1 MNRRYKVIFLA
12 LTTFCLL
19 LMSIGSTSGNEQK
32 TGLAEEQYNQL
43 MDQLNQYYQAGE
55 ITKAL
60 TAATQAV
67 DHATESFGE
76 DHPLTTAAVFT
87 LAQLYQAQG
96 LLQEA
101 ETQYL
106 KLLTLYQQSFDAGEL
121 DKAIARESLASVY
134 LAQGQFKKAE
144 QHYIQVLKTKT
155 ETLGAEHPEV
165 SYSTS
170 SLAELYRLMGLY
182 EKAEPLFEKALVQI
196 RDQQGDQNPG
206 LYTVLA
212 NQAKL
217 FEDLGRYEKAEKT
230 YLQVWTFDR
239 NSLGEKH
246 PNTIIDL
253 NNLAGIYR
261 KQGYYKQ
268 AEESLLKVLADSRE
282 VFGDVHPQSIT
293 ALNNLALLF
302 ENLGLYEKAE
312 PYFISAIR
320 DAKATLGEK
329 HPKTIKIMNN
339 LALLHESQGLFDKA
353 EPLYL
358 QALELTTSLKGADHP
373 DTVAVKNNLG
383 FLYMLDKKYKK
394 ADEQFQAVSNI
405 WQKQL
410 GVNHQKT
417 LKAMN
422 NLARAKHGL
431 GRHREAEELF
441 QLALKSR
448 QDTLSPQHPDS
459 IRSMIDLADLYKK
472 TDRLQEAKRLLQEA
486 LLLAESNLGDKHPY
500 TFEALNGL
508 ADVYEIEKDHK
519 EAVDLR
525 AVGFNRRSEFLNR
538 ILWSAGENTRQSYI
552 RLHKPEQDHFLRLL
566 VKMNTPEAA
575 RQVLH
580 ISLQRKGLL
589 LKIASEIHKVV
600 SMSGSPELYGL
611 TDILRKVQKQ
621 LAALTLSGPAGE
633 SAETF
638 QKKLL
643 ALEDRRNEVQ
653 GELGRAS
660 QPYRNVSHQ
669 VSVDDVLEKLDES
682 TALVDFLT
690 YTDKRSEIVA
700 VIATKDANN
709 NPRVNLVYLGKQ
721 LIIKQAISEYRSMI
735 QEEETEED
743 ELQQAGRSIYGK
755 IWKPLTPFLKDKPTV
770 YIVPDSIIH
779 LLPFDTLIDENN
791 QYLLKSKDLRILSSS
806 RDLVLS
812 DLPPAKKNLLI
823 IAGPDYDIDT
833 IKDLKK
839 EILDR
844 RGADNNTIRLASV
857 GLRSLSFGKLVG
869 AELEGS
875 AIKKVSDHLK
885 IASTIYSKRSAEE
898 RQLRQIRQPPQI
910 VHIAT
915 HGFFLKPEDSMIR
928 RLLSMQRGARNRLPP
943 PGDNPLLRAGLAFA
957 GINANAPF
965 LGDIDTNN
973 DGILTALEA
982 LKLNLSG
989 TELVVLSACETG
1001 VGEIH
1006 AGEGVY
1012 GLRRAFQEAGVK
1024 SVLNSLWPVSD
1035 EGTRLLMVGFYNE
1048 MLAGKT
1054 VREALKASQLAMLK
1068 GDEWNHPYYWAAFV
1082 VVGRK

>member
-1 MNRRYKVIFLA
+1 MMTHRHKPLFLVLTIFIFL
-12 LTTFCLL
+12 LISVST
-19 LMSIGSTSGNEQK
+19 TSGNEQK
-32 TGLAEEQYNQL
+32 TRLAKKQYNQL

-55 ITKAL
+55 FDKAL
-60 TAATQAV
+60 ATAEQAV
-67 DHATESFGE
+67 ELAIKVLGA
-76 DHPLTTAAVFT
+76 DHPLTTSAVFT

-96 LLQEA
+96 LLQKA
-101 ETQYL
+101 ETQFL
-106 KLLTLYQQSFDAGEL
+106 KLLKLYQQTFDAGEL

-134 LAQGQFKKAE
+134 LAQGRYKKAE
-144 QHYIQVLKTKT
+144 QQYLQVLKTKT

-165 SYSTS
+165 SFSTS
-170 SLAELYRLMGLY
+170 SLAELYRLMGHY
-182 EKAEPLFEKALVQI
+182 DKSEPLFEKAIAQI
-196 RDQQGDQNPG
+196 REQQGDQNPG
-206 LYTVLA
+206 LYSVLA

-217 FEDLGRYEKAEKT
+217 FEDLGQYVKSEKI
-230 YLQVWTFDR
+230 YLQVWRFDQK
-239 NSLGEKH
+239 SLGEKH
-246 PNTIIDL
+246 PNTVIDL
-253 NNLAGIYR
+253 NNLAGVYR
-261 KQGYYKQ
+261 KQGYYRQ

-293 ALNNLALLF
+293 ALNNLALLY

-312 PYFISAIR
+312 PYFINAIR
-320 DAKATLGEK
+320 DAKTTLGVK

-358 QALELTTSLKGADHP
+358 RAIELSISLKGVDHP
-373 DTVAVKNNLG
+373 DTVAIKNNLG
-383 FLYMLDKKYKK
+383 FLYMVDKKYNK
-394 ADEQFQAVSNI
+394 ADEQFQAVSKI

-410 GVNHQKT
+410 GLTHQKT

-431 GRHREAEELF
+431 GRHREAEALF
-441 QLALKSR
+441 RLALKTR
-448 QDTLSPQHPDS
+448 QGTLGPQHPDS
-459 IRSMIDLADLYKK
+459 IRSMIDLAALYKQ
-472 TDRLQEAKRLLQEA
+472 TDRLQEAKQLLQEA
-486 LLLAESNLGDKHPY
+486 LSLAESNLGDKHPY

-508 ADVYEIEKDHK
+508 ADVYEKAQDPEK
-519 EAVDLR
+519 AIDLR
-525 AVGFNRRSEFLNR
+525 EIGFNRRSEFLNR
-538 ILWSAGENTRQSYI
+538 ILWSTGENTRQSYI
-552 RLHKPEQDHFLRLL
+552 RLHKPEQDLFLRLL
-566 VKMNTPEAA
+566 VKMNTPETA
-575 RQVLH
+575 RMALH
-580 ISLQRKGLL
+580 VSLQRKGLL

-600 SMSGSPELYGL
+600 SMSGSPELYDL
-611 TDILRKVQKQ
+611 TDILQEVQKQ

-633 SAETF
+633 SAELF

-643 ALEDRRNEVQ
+643 ALEDKRNEVQ
-653 GELGRAS
+653 GKLGRAS
-660 QPYRNVSHQ
+660 QPYRNSSQQ
-669 VSVDDVLEKLDES
+669 VSVDDVLDELDVN
-682 TALVDFLT
+682 TALVDFLA

-700 VIATKDANN
+700 VIATKDSIKGA
-709 NPRVNLVYLGKQ
+709 RINLVTLGKQ

-735 QEEETEED
+735 QEEETEDD
-743 ELQQAGRSIYGK
+743 ELLEAGRSIYKK
-755 IWKPLTPFLKDKPTV
+755 IWKPLKPFLKNKPTV

-779 LLPFDTLIDENN
+779 LLPIDTLIDENN

-806 RDLVLS
+806 RDLVVS
-812 DLPPAKKNLLI
+812 SLPPAQKNLLI
-823 IAGPDYDIDT
+823 FAGPDYDIDN

-844 RGADNNTIRLASV
+844 RGTDNNGIRLAAV
-857 GLRSLSFGKLVG
+857 GLRSLSFGRLIG
-869 AELEGS
+869 AELEGT
-875 AIKKVSDHLK
+875 AIKKVSDRLK
-885 IASTIYSKRSAEE
+885 IVSTIYSQRKAEE
-898 RQLRQIRQPPQI
+898 RQLRRIKKPPQI
-910 VHIAT
+910 IHIAT
-915 HGFFLKPEDSMIR
+915 HGFFLKPEESMIR

-1035 EGTRLLMVGFYNE
+1035 EGTRVLMVGFYNE
-1048 MLAGKT
+1048 MLAGKS
-1054 VREALKASQLAMLK
+1054 VREALKASQLSMLE
-1068 GDEWNHPYYWAAFV
+1068 GEWKHPYYWAAFV